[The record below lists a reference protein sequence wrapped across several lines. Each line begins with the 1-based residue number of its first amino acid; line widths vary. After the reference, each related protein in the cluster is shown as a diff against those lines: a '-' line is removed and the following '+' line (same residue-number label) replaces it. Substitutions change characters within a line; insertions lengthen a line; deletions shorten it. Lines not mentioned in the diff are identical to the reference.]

1 MKKASF
7 FNKKL
12 LMYFVIAVIGAG
24 LFFKFYR
31 NGDDITYITEKVIR
45 QNIQKVVNATGEVKA
60 IELVTVGAQVSG
72 KIEKLYVTMGQ
83 QVKEGD
89 LIAEIDSTTQQNDV
103 DINKAKLKSYE
114 AQLTAAKISMKVA
127 DKQYKRM
134 QTLQNVMPLRQKI
147 WKTLRI
153 LTKRPSL
160 KSPNWNPP

>member
-1 MKKASF
+1 
-7 FNKKL
+7 
-12 LMYFVIAVIGAG
+12 MYFVIAVIGAG

-89 LIAEIDSTTQQNDV
+89 LIAEIDSTT
-103 DINKAKLKSYE
+103 
-114 AQLTAAKISMKVA
+114 
-127 DKQYKRM
+127 
-134 QTLQNVMPLRQKI
+134 
-147 WKTLRI
+147 
-153 LTKRPSL
+153 
-160 KSPNWNPP
+160 